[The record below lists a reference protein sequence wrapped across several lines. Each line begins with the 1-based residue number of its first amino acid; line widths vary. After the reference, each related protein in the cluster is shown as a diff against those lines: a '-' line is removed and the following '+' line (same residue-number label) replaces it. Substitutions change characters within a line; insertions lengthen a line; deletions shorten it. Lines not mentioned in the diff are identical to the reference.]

1 MIGQIILR
9 LTLWLLLTDNF
20 GITNIAI
27 GLLVAFLIPRA
38 YPGRETVKD
47 WWSMTR
53 KVLLAIPQAYME
65 AFEMLFHPH
74 EREEIIHE
82 KMPPHRTPGLIFM
95 DIFLIT
101 FTPKTIVL
109 KYQENGWY
117 EVHRVRR
124 GRP

>member
-38 YPGRETVKD
+38 GAGRETLQD
-47 WWSMTR
+47 WWSITK

-65 AFEMLFHPH
+65 AFEMLFRPH
-74 EREEIIHE
+74 EREEIIRE
-82 KMPPHRTPGLIFM
+82 KMPPHRTPLLIFF